1 MPFFGLSFLFVFV
14 LCVCVCFASVTVC
27 VCSSHCLYACLP
39 MCLFPHL
46 TSNIC
51 CSVPPPDDP
60 TQFWE
65 QDRHYYSRLESSR
78 WLSHISKCMEV
89 AQSAATA
96 ILHHS
101 SSVILQGVFIAGS
114 CCSRIP
120 LFFFVLVQET
130 KKATTGLDE

>member
-14 LCVCVCFASVTVC
+14 LCVCVF
-27 VCSSHCLYACLP
+27 CLGNCL
-39 MCLFPHL
+39 CLFISL
-46 TSNIC
+46 SIC
-51 CSVPPPDDP
+51 LSAHVSVPSPHIKHLLFCPFPDDP

-130 KKATTGLDE
+130 KKAMTGLDE